1 MGAVVVKDLRK
12 RIGKKEILKGISFE
26 IEEGEIFGL
35 IGPNGA
41 GKTTTL
47 RIIST
52 LIKPSSGIV
61 TVFGKNVVE
70 EPHEVRKL
78 ISYLPEEAGA
88 YRNMQGIEYLRFVA
102 GFYASSSSEIEEMVE
117 RATEIAGLGEKIKDR
132 VSTYSKGMVRKLLI
146 ARALMVNPR
155 LAILDEST
163 SGLDVL
169 NAREVRKILKQAS
182 QEGLTIL
189 VSSHNML
196 EVEFLCDRI
205 ALIHN
210 G

>member
-1 MGAVVVKDLRK
+1 M
-12 RIGKKEILKGISFE
+12 
-26 IEEGEIFGL
+26 
-35 IGPNGA
+35 
-41 GKTTTL
+41 
-47 RIIST
+47 
-52 LIKPSSGIV
+52 
-61 TVFGKNVVE
+61 
-70 EPHEVRKL
+70 RKL

-88 YRNMQGIEYLRFVA
+88 YRNMRGIEYLRFVA

-132 VSTYSKGMVRKLLI
+132 ILTYSKGMVRKLLI

-155 LAILDEST
+155 LAILDEPT

-210 G
+210 GMIVETGTVEELKERYKAQNIEEVFEEVVKCSEDS